1 MSRSQDGTRS
11 QRQNRV
17 GEVLRHA
24 VAEILA
30 RGDLRD
36 PDLQGVSVTVTEVTV
51 SPDLKNATA
60 WIMPLGGGHADKV
73 EAALNRCARYVRG
86 QVSKMVT
93 LRYAPQVRFAV
104 DTSFDS
110 ADRIKSILDKPG
122 VRRDLDSLP
131 ADNEPD
137 QG

>member
-1 MSRSQDGTRS
+1 MSRAQDGMRS

-36 PDLQGVSVTVTEVTV
+36 PDLKGVSVTVTEVAV

-60 WIMPLGGGHADKV
+60 FIMPLGGGDADRV
-73 EAALNRCARYVRG
+73 EEALNRCARYVRG

-93 LRYAPQVRFAV
+93 LRYSPQIRFAV

-122 VRRDLDSLP
+122 VRRDLDS
-131 ADNEPD
+131 ASAGDGPD
-137 QG
+137 QD